1 MKKEITRR
9 DWLNRSSLLLG
20 SSFLGAS
27 VGINTLKAAV
37 NRPISNEPVRMMFN
51 ENPYGPSQVARR
63 AMRKAFNESN
73 LYSMRGAKAEF
84 KELMAKLN
92 GVTPDHIAVGF
103 GSGEI
108 LKKAALMNGIDKGEL
123 LSPSLTFETINRYA
137 KTMQSNVKR
146 IPMTKNIGIDL
157 DKMSEKI
164 SSKTKMVY
172 LCNPN
177 NPTGLL
183 MDTNDLKLFCKQISQ
198 KAIVFV
204 DEAYHEFSGAPSATS
219 LVPSTHNLCV
229 LRTFSKAWGLAG
241 ARLGYVIAAP
251 EVIDQLKKIKS
262 LLDINLLAIK
272 AAILLIA
279 KHDVVTSYISEV
291 KMART
296 FLATELK
303 SHGIQYISSFANF
316 IHIRLPSQSD
326 PTVIADLLEEKGY
339 RIRTAG
345 GTATILDGCIRITV
359 GTRVQMFDFTK
370 HLISALNY
378 SSQSA

>member
-204 DEAYHEFSGAPSATS
+204 DEAYHEYVVDPKYRSMIDLVKSGENIIIS
-219 LVPSTHNLCV
+219 
-229 LRTFSKAWGLAG
+229 RTASKVHGLAG
-241 ARLGYVIAAP
+241 LRVGFAISTPSIIKRLESYLT
-251 EVIDQLKKIKS
+251 DS
-262 LLDINLLAIK
+262 LNIIGLR
-272 AAILLIA
+272 AAIASYQDQRFQKHSIEMNNKA
-279 KHDVVTSYISEV
+279 KSIVTD
-291 KMART
+291 
-296 FLATELK
+296 FLDSK
-303 SHGIQYISSFANF
+303 GIQYLDSQTNF
-316 IHIRLPSQSD
+316 IFIKTGIEITELQPAMEKNGVLVGRPFPPFTTWCRLSLAKPEEM
-326 PTVIADLLEEKGY
+326 PRFNEVFEKVI
-339 RIRTAG
+339 
-345 GTATILDGCIRITV
+345 
-359 GTRVQMFDFTK
+359 
-370 HLISALNY
+370 
-378 SSQSA
+378 